1 MTYIM
6 YELVH
11 TLVILLL
18 LRIITRVLL
27 YYVCMYE
34 SHMMYES
41 ITRVCCVRS
50 YTTLTS
56 RLIRVVH
63 SSYESYAVHH
73 YLQAPRTTS
82 KYAYFGYHNLFTEQ
96 IRVVCMIHA
105 YNITCSNEVV
115 LIL

>member
-18 LRIITRVLL
+18 LRIITLARVLL

-50 YTTLTS
+50 
-56 RLIRVVH
+56 RIQH
-63 SSYESYAVHH
+63 
-73 YLQAPRTTS
+73 
-82 KYAYFGYHNLFTEQ
+82 
-96 IRVVCMIHA
+96 
-105 YNITCSNEVV
+105 
-115 LIL
+115 

>member
-41 ITRVCCVRS
+41 ITSMLC
-50 YTTLTS
+50 TL
-56 RLIRVVH
+56 V
-63 SSYESYAVHH
+63 
-73 YLQAPRTTS
+73 
-82 KYAYFGYHNLFTEQ
+82 
-96 IRVVCMIHA
+96 
-105 YNITCSNEVV
+105 YNIN
-115 LIL
+115 I

>member
-56 RLIRVVH
+56 RLIH
-63 SSYESYAVHH
+63 SSYAVHH
-73 YLQAPRTTS
+73 YLQAPPTTS
-82 KYAYFGYHNLFTEQ
+82 KYAYW
-96 IRVVCMIHA
+96 VP
-105 YNITCSNEVV
+105 
-115 LIL
+115 